1 MRDLRVQG
9 RSVPVMRHL
18 RLGGVLCLELSVIP
32 DGVLDR
38 GLLEARG
45 CRDVKGQITVSALRC
60 GHPLACIF
68 RVAHTFVVALSK
80 RVRFHLAHHLVGGHQ
95 VRHSLVGI
103 HELEAAHV
111 RPRQHGQ
118 VDGTR
123 AGVRVIKVIESVL
136 HLARLNALSV
146 VLLHS
151 SLVRQGVIQ
160 VL

>member
-9 RSVPVMRHL
+9 RCVPVVCHL
-18 RLGGVLCLELSVIP
+18 RRGGVVRLELSVIP

-45 CRDVKGQITVSALRC
+45 CRHVKREIAVSALCC

-68 RVAHTFVVALSK
+68 LVAHTFVVALSK

-95 VRHSLVGI
+95 IWHSLVGI

-111 RPRQHGQ
+111 RPRQNGQ

-136 HLARLNALSV
+136 HLARLNTLSY